1 MATIDSLE
9 IEIQATSQE
18 AVARL
23 NALAVAMERLKAATS
38 GLKLGSVANNLQK
51 IRDAVNGINSGQP
64 QVLREIAGAL
74 GQFGN
79 ITQPTGLTSTVTAL
93 RRLQGV
99 NLPSSL
105 VSDIQNVAQALSSL
119 NAMPRA
125 SGFVSSIN
133 ALRRIPEI
141 TQSLDSQT
149 LTQFA
154 RQIQQVTAALQPL
167 DRLLNRMSG
176 SLGALSPLI
185 RQLIR
190 DNQRLRDSLNNND
203 RGINSNLRTL
213 RNWALALVSVR
224 EALGYLKQAITES
237 NNYVENL
244 NLFTVAMGDASEAAL
259 EYAETVKNALGIDPS
274 EWIRNQGVFK
284 QITSGFGVVE
294 EQANLMSKNLT
305 QLGYDISSFFNISV
319 EDAMLKLQS
328 GISGELEPLRRLG
341 YALDVATLQQ
351 VAYDHGIMQS
361 FMTMTQAQKSQLRYI
376 AIMEQS
382 ANALG
387 DMAATVQTPANALR
401 ILQQEFTQ
409 LSRAV
414 GNLFIPA
421 LQRIIPV
428 VRVVV
433 EAITEAVQFL
443 ADLLGFELP
452 TIDYSGLDGMKTSIE
467 DVESGFGGATSAA
480 KEFKKQLLGIDEL
493 NIIEPQAAGGGAGG
507 GALGSADLGLDLP
520 EYDFL
525 SRLAPDLDKI
535 KTTIAGALAEIEA
548 LAGAFALGIGTILV
562 LTGANIPVGLA
573 LMATGAVALTHAIA
587 SSWDS
592 MSGQLASAL
601 QAITGV
607 VGGFTLAIGALLAIT
622 GVNIPLGIGL
632 MAVGAMSIAAAVA
645 INWHASEQPIKD
657 ALLTLEGIVGG
668 AALGLGAILALS
680 GVNIPLGIAL
690 MAGGALA
697 VASAITQNWNS
708 VPDAIKPVI
717 ATITAV
723 VSGGLLAVGAVLA
736 LSGAALPLGI
746 AMMALGAVNLAA
758 AAGLNWTLADEKVK
772 SVLNTLFVTVS
783 GASLAL
789 GALLTLSGVALPLG
803 IGLLAAGAAGLATAA
818 GLNWSSVLDSVTTVL
833 KNIGISAGGALA
845 VLGLI
850 LIATGVGIPLGVG
863 LLIAGAGVFGASV
876 ATLGLDNIVSKISS
890 MLGNIKNELFSFLN
904 DVETR
909 FTAKTSSMKNAANA
923 VNSGISKPGRV
934 SRSVASVAY
943 ESPQSI
949 EIPAY
954 AGGGFPPVG
963 QLFIARENGPEM
975 VGDIGGRTAVANNDQ
990 IIEGIAGGV
999 RDGNEEVINAIY
1011 AMTQQLI
1018 NAIRENGDKAVY
1030 LDNKRVSAAVS
1041 DMQSRHNLMYGR

>member
-1 MATIDSLE
+1 MATTIDSLE

-259 EYAETVKNALGIDPS
+259 EYAETVKNTLGIDPS

-433 EAITEAVQFL
+433 ETITEAVQFL

-525 SRLAPDLDKI
+525 SRLAQSTDELKGKFEDLLPKA
-535 KTTIAGALAEIEA
+535 AGL
-548 LAGAFALGIGTILV
+548 
-562 LTGANIPVGLA
+562 
-573 LMATGAVALTHAIA
+573 
-587 SSWDS
+587 S
-592 MSGQLASAL
+592 
-601 QAITGV
+601 
-607 VGGFTLAIGALLAIT
+607 
-622 GVNIPLGIGL
+622 
-632 MAVGAMSIAAAVA
+632 
-645 INWHASEQPIKD
+645 
-657 ALLTLEGIVGG
+657 
-668 AALGLGAILALS
+668 AILA
-680 GVNIPLGIAL
+680 G
-690 MAGGALA
+690 
-697 VASAITQNWNS
+697 
-708 VPDAIKPVI
+708 
-717 ATITAV
+717 
-723 VSGGLLAVGAVLA
+723 
-736 LSGAALPLGI
+736 
-746 AMMALGAVNLAA
+746 
-758 AAGLNWTLADEKVK
+758 
-772 SVLNTLFVTVS
+772 
-783 GASLAL
+783 
-789 GALLTLSGVALPLG
+789 
-803 IGLLAAGAAGLATAA
+803 
-818 GLNWSSVLDSVTTVL
+818 
-833 KNIGISAGGALA
+833 
-845 VLGLI
+845 
-850 LIATGVGIPLGVG
+850 LGVHN
-863 LLIAGAGVFGASV
+863 LIKS
-876 ATLGLDNIVSKISS
+876 LGDALK
-890 MLGNIKNELFSFLN
+890 KNE
-904 DVETR
+904 
-909 FTAKTSSMKNAANA
+909 
-923 VNSGISKPGRV
+923 
-934 SRSVASVAY
+934 
-943 ESPQSI
+943 
-949 EIPAY
+949 
-954 AGGGFPPVG
+954 
-963 QLFIARENGPEM
+963 
-975 VGDIGGRTAVANNDQ
+975 
-990 IIEGIAGGV
+990 
-999 RDGNEEVINAIY
+999 
-1011 AMTQQLI
+1011 
-1018 NAIRENGDKAVY
+1018 
-1030 LDNKRVSAAVS
+1030 
-1041 DMQSRHNLMYGR
+1041 

>member
-1 MATIDSLE
+1 MATTIDSLE
-9 IEIQATSQE
+9 IEIQATSQAALDKLKGVSE
-18 AVARL
+18 AL
-23 NALAVAMERLKAATS
+23 ERLKKATS

-64 QVLREIAGAL
+64 QVLREIASAL

-79 ITQPTGLTSTVTAL
+79 LQRSTGLQPTVNAL
-93 RRLQGV
+93 RQLSHIDLTGFSGTDINGV
-99 NLPSSL
+99 
-105 VSDIQNVAQALSSL
+105 VQALGTLGSV
-119 NAMPRA
+119 NA
-125 SGFVSSIN
+125 SGFVSSIR
-133 ALRRIPEI
+133 ALRQIPQI
-141 TQSLDSQT
+141 TQDLDAQTISQFT
-149 LTQFA
+149 SQM
-154 RQIQQVTAALQPL
+154 RQVTDALEPL
-167 DRLLNRMSG
+167 NSRLRQVSNGFS
-176 SLGALSPLI
+176 ALSPPI
-185 RQLIR
+185 RQLAN
-190 DNQRLRDSLNNND
+190 DNRRLQNSLNSVDNSF
-203 RGINSNLRTL
+203 NSNLRTL

-224 EALGYLKQAITES
+224 EVLGYLKQAITES
-237 NNYVENL
+237 NDYVENL

-294 EQANLMSKNLT
+294 EKANLMSKNLT
-305 QLGYDISSFFNISV
+305 QLGYDISSFYNISV

-351 VAYDHGIMQS
+351 VAYDHGITQS
-361 FMTMTQAQKSQLRYI
+361 IMTMTQAQKAQLRYI

-382 ANALG
+382 GNALG

-433 EAITEAVQFL
+433 EAITEAIQFL

-452 TIDYSGLDGMKTSIE
+452 TIDYSGLDGMQTSIE
-467 DVESGFGGATSAA
+467 GVESGLGGAASAA

-493 NIIEPQAAGGGAGG
+493 NIIEPQAAGGGGASGG
-507 GALGSADLGLDLP
+507 GALGNMDLGLDMP

-535 KTTIAGALAEIEA
+535 KSTIAGALTEIEA
-548 LAGAFALGIGTILV
+548 LAGAFALGVGTILV

-573 LMATGAVALTHAIA
+573 LMATGATALIHAIA
-587 SSWDS
+587 SSWDG
-592 MSGQLASAL
+592 MSGELASAL
-601 QAITGV
+601 QTITGV

-708 VPDAIKPVI
+708 IPDVIKPII
-717 ATITAV
+717 ATIEGIV
-723 VSGGLLAVGAVLA
+723 GGAFLAVGAILA
-736 LSGAALPLGI
+736 LSGASLPLGI
-746 AMMALGAVNLAA
+746 ALMAVGAVNTVAA
-758 AAGLNWTLADEKVK
+758 LTLNWGLAESNV
-772 SVLNTLFVTVS
+772 SAVLKTLFSVVS

-789 GALLTLSGVALPLG
+789 GALLTFSGAALPLG
-803 IGLLAAGAAGLATAA
+803 IGLLVVGAAGLATAA
-818 GLNWSSVLDSVTTVL
+818 GINWSSVVDSVTTVL
-833 KNIGISAGGALA
+833 KNIGIAAGGALA
-845 VLGLI
+845 ALGLI

-863 LLIAGAGVFGASV
+863 MLIAGAGVFGVSA
-876 ATLGLDNIVSKISS
+876 ATLGLDNIVTKIQS
-890 MLGNIKNELFSFLN
+890 MLGNIKNELFGFLN
-904 DVETR
+904 DVEMR

-923 VNSGISKPGRV
+923 VNSGITKPGRV
-934 SRSVASVAY
+934 SRSVSTAY
-943 ESPQSI
+943 ESAQSI

-963 QLFIARENGPEM
+963 QLFIARENGAEM
-975 VGDIGGRTAVANNDQ
+975 VGDIGGRAAVANNEQ

-999 RDGNEEVINAIY
+999 RDGNEEVIY

-1018 NAIRENGDKAVY
+1018 NAIRENADKAVY
-1030 LDNKRVSAAVS
+1030 LDNRRVSAAVT
-1041 DMQSRHNLMYGR
+1041 DMQGRHNLMYGR

>member
-1 MATIDSLE
+1 
-9 IEIQATSQE
+9 
-18 AVARL
+18 
-23 NALAVAMERLKAATS
+23 
-38 GLKLGSVANNLQK
+38 
-51 IRDAVNGINSGQP
+51 
-64 QVLREIAGAL
+64 
-74 GQFGN
+74 
-79 ITQPTGLTSTVTAL
+79 
-93 RRLQGV
+93 
-99 NLPSSL
+99 
-105 VSDIQNVAQALSSL
+105 
-119 NAMPRA
+119 
-125 SGFVSSIN
+125 
-133 ALRRIPEI
+133 
-141 TQSLDSQT
+141 
-149 LTQFA
+149 
-154 RQIQQVTAALQPL
+154 
-167 DRLLNRMSG
+167 
-176 SLGALSPLI
+176 
-185 RQLIR
+185 
-190 DNQRLRDSLNNND
+190 
-203 RGINSNLRTL
+203 
-213 RNWALALVSVR
+213 
-224 EALGYLKQAITES
+224 
-237 NNYVENL
+237 
-244 NLFTVAMGDASEAAL
+244 
-259 EYAETVKNALGIDPS
+259 
-274 EWIRNQGVFK
+274 
-284 QITSGFGVVE
+284 
-294 EQANLMSKNLT
+294 
-305 QLGYDISSFFNISV
+305 
-319 EDAMLKLQS
+319 MLKLQS

-818 GLNWSSVLDSVTTVL
+818 GLNWNSVVDSVTTVL
-833 KNIGISAGGALA
+833 KNVGMAAGAALA
-845 VLGLI
+845 ALGLI

-890 MLGNIKNELFSFLN
+890 MLGNIKNELFGFLN
-904 DVETR
+904 DVESR
-909 FTAKTSSMKNAANA
+909 FAAKTSSMKNAASA
-923 VNSGISKPGRV
+923 VNSSITRPGRV

-943 ESPQSI
+943 ESAQSI

-975 VGDIGGRTAVANNDQ
+975 VGDIGGRTAVANNEQ
-990 IIEGIAGGV
+990 IIEGIASGV
-999 RDGNEEVINAIY
+999 QDGNEEVINAIY
-1011 AMTQQLI
+1011 AIGQQLI
-1018 NAIRENGDKAVY
+1018 NAIRENGQRPIYMDGR
-1030 LDNKRVSAAVS
+1030 RVADATTSL
-1041 DMQSRHNLMYGR
+1041 QQRHDLMYGR

>member
-1 MATIDSLE
+1 MATTIDSLE
-9 IEIQATSQE
+9 IEIQATSQA
-18 AVARL
+18 AVDKL
-23 NALAVAMERLKAATS
+23 NALSAAMERLQNATN

-51 IRDAVNGINSGQP
+51 IRDAVNGINSSQP
-64 QVLREIAGAL
+64 QVLREVADAL
-74 GQFGN
+74 SGFGSL
-79 ITQPTGLTSTVTAL
+79 TQPTGLTSTVTAL
-93 RRLQGV
+93 QRLQGV

-105 VSDIQNVAQALSSL
+105 VSDIQDVAQALSGL
-119 NAMPRA
+119 NAVPRA

-141 TQSLDSQT
+141 TQQLDSQT
-149 LTQFA
+149 LSRFA
-154 RQIQQVTAALQPL
+154 QQIQQVTAALQPL

-203 RGINSNLRTL
+203 RGINNAVRSLQ
-213 RNWALALVSVR
+213 NWALALISVR
-224 EALGYLKQAITES
+224 EAFGYIKQAITES
-237 NNYVENL
+237 NDYVENL

-305 QLGYDISSFFNISV
+305 QLGYDISSFYNISV

-351 VAYDHGIMQS
+351 VAYNHGIMQS

-382 ANALG
+382 GNALG

-401 ILQQEFTQ
+401 ILQQEFNQ
-409 LSRAV
+409 LARAV

-443 ADLLGFELP
+443 ANLLGFELP

-507 GALGSADLGLDLP
+507 GALGNMDLGLDLP

-535 KTTIAGALAEIEA
+535 KTTIAGALTEIEA
-548 LAGAFALGIGTILV
+548 LAGMFALGVGTILV

-573 LMATGAVALTHAIA
+573 LMATGATALIHAIA
-587 SSWDS
+587 SSWTS
-592 MSGQLASAL
+592 MSEQLASAL

-632 MAVGAMSIAAAVA
+632 MAIGAMSIAAAIA

-697 VASAITQNWNS
+697 VASAITQNWNGI
-708 VPDAIKPVI
+708 PDAIKPVI
-717 ATITAV
+717 ATITAIV
-723 VSGGLLAVGAVLA
+723 GGGLLAVGAILA
-736 LSGAALPLGI
+736 FSGAGLPLGI
-746 AMMALGAVNLAA
+746 AIMALGAVNLAA
-758 AAGLNWTLADEKVK
+758 AASLNWTLTEEKVK
-772 SVLNTLFVTVS
+772 SVLGTLFVAVS

-789 GALLTLSGVALPLG
+789 GALLTFSGG
-803 IGLLAAGAAGLATAA
+803 WSGWIGNGCR
-818 GLNWSSVLDSVTTVL
+818 L
-833 KNIGISAGGALA
+833 KLE
-845 VLGLI
+845 
-850 LIATGVGIPLGVG
+850 
-863 LLIAGAGVFGASV
+863 FGS
-876 ATLGLDNIVSKISS
+876 
-890 MLGNIKNELFSFLN
+890 
-904 DVETR
+904 
-909 FTAKTSSMKNAANA
+909 
-923 VNSGISKPGRV
+923 
-934 SRSVASVAY
+934 
-943 ESPQSI
+943 
-949 EIPAY
+949 
-954 AGGGFPPVG
+954 
-963 QLFIARENGPEM
+963 
-975 VGDIGGRTAVANNDQ
+975 
-990 IIEGIAGGV
+990 
-999 RDGNEEVINAIY
+999 
-1011 AMTQQLI
+1011 
-1018 NAIRENGDKAVY
+1018 
-1030 LDNKRVSAAVS
+1030 
-1041 DMQSRHNLMYGR
+1041 

>member
-1 MATIDSLE
+1 
-9 IEIQATSQE
+9 
-18 AVARL
+18 
-23 NALAVAMERLKAATS
+23 
-38 GLKLGSVANNLQK
+38 
-51 IRDAVNGINSGQP
+51 
-64 QVLREIAGAL
+64 
-74 GQFGN
+74 
-79 ITQPTGLTSTVTAL
+79 
-93 RRLQGV
+93 
-99 NLPSSL
+99 
-105 VSDIQNVAQALSSL
+105 
-119 NAMPRA
+119 
-125 SGFVSSIN
+125 
-133 ALRRIPEI
+133 
-141 TQSLDSQT
+141 
-149 LTQFA
+149 
-154 RQIQQVTAALQPL
+154 
-167 DRLLNRMSG
+167 
-176 SLGALSPLI
+176 
-185 RQLIR
+185 
-190 DNQRLRDSLNNND
+190 
-203 RGINSNLRTL
+203 
-213 RNWALALVSVR
+213 
-224 EALGYLKQAITES
+224 
-237 NNYVENL
+237 
-244 NLFTVAMGDASEAAL
+244 
-259 EYAETVKNALGIDPS
+259 
-274 EWIRNQGVFK
+274 
-284 QITSGFGVVE
+284 
-294 EQANLMSKNLT
+294 
-305 QLGYDISSFFNISV
+305 
-319 EDAMLKLQS
+319 MLKLQS

-535 KTTIAGALAEIEA
+535 KTTIASALTEIEA
-548 LAGAFALGIGTILV
+548 LAGAFALGVGTILV

-573 LMATGAVALTHAIA
+573 LMATGAAALTHAIA
-587 SSWDS
+587 SSWDN

-607 VGGFTLAIGALLAIT
+607 VGGFTLAIGTLLAIT

-697 VASAITQNWNS
+697 VTSAVTQNWSS

-803 IGLLAAGAAGLATAA
+803 IGLLAAGDRK
-818 GLNWSSVLDSVTTVL
+818 SVV
-833 KNIGISAGGALA
+833 
-845 VLGLI
+845 
-850 LIATGVGIPLGVG
+850 
-863 LLIAGAGVFGASV
+863 
-876 ATLGLDNIVSKISS
+876 
-890 MLGNIKNELFSFLN
+890 
-904 DVETR
+904 
-909 FTAKTSSMKNAANA
+909 
-923 VNSGISKPGRV
+923 
-934 SRSVASVAY
+934 
-943 ESPQSI
+943 
-949 EIPAY
+949 
-954 AGGGFPPVG
+954 
-963 QLFIARENGPEM
+963 
-975 VGDIGGRTAVANNDQ
+975 
-990 IIEGIAGGV
+990 
-999 RDGNEEVINAIY
+999 
-1011 AMTQQLI
+1011 
-1018 NAIRENGDKAVY
+1018 
-1030 LDNKRVSAAVS
+1030 
-1041 DMQSRHNLMYGR
+1041 

>member
-1 MATIDSLE
+1 
-9 IEIQATSQE
+9 
-18 AVARL
+18 
-23 NALAVAMERLKAATS
+23 
-38 GLKLGSVANNLQK
+38 
-51 IRDAVNGINSGQP
+51 
-64 QVLREIAGAL
+64 
-74 GQFGN
+74 
-79 ITQPTGLTSTVTAL
+79 
-93 RRLQGV
+93 
-99 NLPSSL
+99 
-105 VSDIQNVAQALSSL
+105 
-119 NAMPRA
+119 
-125 SGFVSSIN
+125 
-133 ALRRIPEI
+133 
-141 TQSLDSQT
+141 
-149 LTQFA
+149 
-154 RQIQQVTAALQPL
+154 
-167 DRLLNRMSG
+167 
-176 SLGALSPLI
+176 
-185 RQLIR
+185 
-190 DNQRLRDSLNNND
+190 
-203 RGINSNLRTL
+203 
-213 RNWALALVSVR
+213 
-224 EALGYLKQAITES
+224 
-237 NNYVENL
+237 
-244 NLFTVAMGDASEAAL
+244 
-259 EYAETVKNALGIDPS
+259 
-274 EWIRNQGVFK
+274 
-284 QITSGFGVVE
+284 
-294 EQANLMSKNLT
+294 
-305 QLGYDISSFFNISV
+305 
-319 EDAMLKLQS
+319 MLKLQS

-535 KTTIAGALAEIEA
+535 KTTIASALTEIEA
-548 LAGAFALGIGTILV
+548 LAGAFALGVGAILV

-573 LMATGAVALTHAIA
+573 LMATGAVALTHAIV

-818 GLNWSSVLDSVTTVL
+818 GLNWNSVVDSVTTVL
-833 KNIGISAGGALA
+833 KNVGMAAGAALA
-845 VLGLI
+845 ALGLI

-890 MLGNIKNELFSFLN
+890 MLGNIKNELFGFLN
-904 DVETR
+904 DVESR
-909 FTAKTSSMKNAANA
+909 FAAKTSSMKNAASA
-923 VNSGISKPGRV
+923 VNSSITRPGRV

-990 IIEGIAGGV
+990 IIEGIASGV
-999 RDGNEEVINAIY
+999 QDGNEEVINALY
-1011 AMTQQLI
+1011 AIGQQVI
-1018 NAIRENGDKAVY
+1018 NAIRENGQRPIYMDGR
-1030 LDNKRVSAAVS
+1030 RVADATTSL
-1041 DMQSRHNLMYGR
+1041 QQRHDLMYGR

>member
-1 MATIDSLE
+1 
-9 IEIQATSQE
+9 
-18 AVARL
+18 
-23 NALAVAMERLKAATS
+23 
-38 GLKLGSVANNLQK
+38 
-51 IRDAVNGINSGQP
+51 
-64 QVLREIAGAL
+64 
-74 GQFGN
+74 
-79 ITQPTGLTSTVTAL
+79 
-93 RRLQGV
+93 
-99 NLPSSL
+99 
-105 VSDIQNVAQALSSL
+105 
-119 NAMPRA
+119 
-125 SGFVSSIN
+125 
-133 ALRRIPEI
+133 
-141 TQSLDSQT
+141 
-149 LTQFA
+149 
-154 RQIQQVTAALQPL
+154 
-167 DRLLNRMSG
+167 
-176 SLGALSPLI
+176 
-185 RQLIR
+185 
-190 DNQRLRDSLNNND
+190 
-203 RGINSNLRTL
+203 
-213 RNWALALVSVR
+213 
-224 EALGYLKQAITES
+224 
-237 NNYVENL
+237 
-244 NLFTVAMGDASEAAL
+244 
-259 EYAETVKNALGIDPS
+259 
-274 EWIRNQGVFK
+274 
-284 QITSGFGVVE
+284 
-294 EQANLMSKNLT
+294 
-305 QLGYDISSFFNISV
+305 
-319 EDAMLKLQS
+319 MLKLQS

-535 KTTIAGALAEIEA
+535 KTTIASALTEIEA
-548 LAGAFALGIGTILV
+548 LAGAFALGVGTILV

-573 LMATGAVALTHAIA
+573 LMATGAAALTHAIA
-587 SSWDS
+587 SSWDN

-607 VGGFTLAIGALLAIT
+607 VGGFTLAIGTLLAIT

-697 VASAITQNWNS
+697 VTSAVTQNWSS

-818 GLNWSSVLDSVTTVL
+818 GLNWNSVVDSVTTVL
-833 KNIGISAGGALA
+833 KNVGMAAGAALA
-845 VLGLI
+845 ALGLI

-890 MLGNIKNELFSFLN
+890 MLGNIKNELFGFLN
-904 DVETR
+904 DVESR
-909 FTAKTSSMKNAANA
+909 FAAKTSSMKNAASA
-923 VNSGISKPGRV
+923 VNSSITRPGRV

-943 ESPQSI
+943 ESAQSI

-975 VGDIGGRTAVANNDQ
+975 VGDIGGRTAVANNEQ
-990 IIEGIAGGV
+990 IIEGIASGV
-999 RDGNEEVINAIY
+999 QDGNEEVINAIY
-1011 AMTQQLI
+1011 AIGQQLI
-1018 NAIRENGDKAVY
+1018 NAIRENGQRPIYMDGR
-1030 LDNKRVSAAVS
+1030 RVADATTSL
-1041 DMQSRHNLMYGR
+1041 QQRHDLMYGR

>member
-1 MATIDSLE
+1 
-9 IEIQATSQE
+9 
-18 AVARL
+18 
-23 NALAVAMERLKAATS
+23 
-38 GLKLGSVANNLQK
+38 
-51 IRDAVNGINSGQP
+51 
-64 QVLREIAGAL
+64 
-74 GQFGN
+74 
-79 ITQPTGLTSTVTAL
+79 
-93 RRLQGV
+93 
-99 NLPSSL
+99 
-105 VSDIQNVAQALSSL
+105 
-119 NAMPRA
+119 
-125 SGFVSSIN
+125 
-133 ALRRIPEI
+133 
-141 TQSLDSQT
+141 
-149 LTQFA
+149 
-154 RQIQQVTAALQPL
+154 
-167 DRLLNRMSG
+167 
-176 SLGALSPLI
+176 
-185 RQLIR
+185 
-190 DNQRLRDSLNNND
+190 
-203 RGINSNLRTL
+203 
-213 RNWALALVSVR
+213 
-224 EALGYLKQAITES
+224 
-237 NNYVENL
+237 
-244 NLFTVAMGDASEAAL
+244 
-259 EYAETVKNALGIDPS
+259 
-274 EWIRNQGVFK
+274 
-284 QITSGFGVVE
+284 
-294 EQANLMSKNLT
+294 
-305 QLGYDISSFFNISV
+305 
-319 EDAMLKLQS
+319 MLKLQS

-493 NIIEPQAAGGGAGG
+493 NIIEPQAAGGGGAGG

-535 KTTIAGALAEIEA
+535 KTTIAGALTEIEA
-548 LAGAFALGIGTILV
+548 LAGTFALGVGAILV

-607 VGGFTLAIGALLAIT
+607 VGGFLLAVGALLT
-622 GVNIPLGIGL
+622 FSGVNIPLGIGL
-632 MAVGAMSIAAAVA
+632 MVAGAISLGTAIA

-717 ATITAV
+717 ATITEV
-723 VSGGLLAVGAVLA
+723 VGGGLLALGAVIA
-736 LSGAALPLGI
+736 LSGAGLPLGI
-746 AMMALGAVNLAA
+746 ALMALGAVNLAA
-758 AAGLNWTLADEKVK
+758 AAALNWGLTGDKV
-772 SVLNTLFVTVS
+772 SAVLNTLFGVVS
-783 GASLAL
+783 GAALAL
-789 GALLTLSGVALPLG
+789 GALLTLSGAALPLG
-803 IGLLAAGAAGLATAA
+803 IGLLAVGAAGLATAA
-818 GLNWSSVLDSVTTVL
+818 GINWSSVVSSVTDVL
-833 KNIGISAGGALA
+833 KSIGMA
-845 VLGLI
+845 VGPLIATLGLI
-850 LIATGVGIPLGVG
+850 LIASGVGIPLGVG
-863 LLIAGAGVFGASV
+863 LLIAGAGVFGVSV

-890 MLGNIKNELFSFLN
+890 MLGNIKNELFGFLN
-904 DVETR
+904 DVESR
-909 FTAKTSSMKNAANA
+909 FAAKTSSMKNAASA
-923 VNSGISKPGRV
+923 VNSSITRPGRV

-990 IIEGIAGGV
+990 IIEGIASGV
-999 RDGNEEVINAIY
+999 QDGNEEVINALY
-1011 AMTQQLI
+1011 AIGQQVI
-1018 NAIRENGDKAVY
+1018 NAIRENGQRPIYMDGR
-1030 LDNKRVSAAVS
+1030 RVADATTSL
-1041 DMQSRHNLMYGR
+1041 QQRHDLMYGR